1 MPPLTRVGPLYPMSP
16 KVFTS
21 PKFFLWSSD
30 AWKWSEKHGGRM
42 WLTNTLFLPTSV
54 AHYQRHESDAPS
66 HKPIHSQDRQAKDV
80 IGESEL
86 ITCQNST
93 PCDNPD
99 SFIPVSATPIYMRL
113 WELFQNHYVNMTTDN
128 KAYCIHKC
136 QKRLSL
142 LCICQ
147 NVGLICVSRVADIC
161 KTEQKT
167 CPFRCNDECR

>member
-99 SFIPVSATPIYMRL
+99 SFIPVSATPIYINIFIAGYENYFKIIMWIWQQMIRHI
-113 WELFQNHYVNMTTDN
+113 EFISVRRGSHFSAFVRM
-128 KAYCIHKC
+128 
-136 QKRLSL
+136 
-142 LCICQ
+142 
-147 NVGLICVSRVADIC
+147 
-161 KTEQKT
+161 
-167 CPFRCNDECR
+167 